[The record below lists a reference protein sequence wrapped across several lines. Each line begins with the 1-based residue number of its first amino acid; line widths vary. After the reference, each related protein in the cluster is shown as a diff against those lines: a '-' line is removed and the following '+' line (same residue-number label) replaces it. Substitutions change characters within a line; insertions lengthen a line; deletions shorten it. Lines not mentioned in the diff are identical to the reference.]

1 MLFFVLFIIAHVTLV
16 LATGAL
22 RNLNHIYALRD
33 DGSWWGLGIFAI
45 GTAAT
50 VAAWFTTRPVIRRP
64 IASATGS
71 VTRS

>member
-1 MLFFVLFIIAHVTLV
+1 MTLV

-22 RNLNHIYALRD
+22 RNLNHVYALRD

-45 GTAAT
+45 GTAVM
-50 VAAWFTTRPVIRRP
+50 VAAWFTARPVVLRP
-64 IASATGS
+64 IASATES